1 MRQCKIMI
9 MLLSLTLFTYALEI
23 DGPQNK
29 QIKTSVLEESK
40 RTVERK
46 ERIVHGILT
55 SIDTSKQ
62 MIVIRD
68 TSGEYSLYIKSN
80 VKISS
85 DKKVIVTDSLL
96 VGDSVMLKYLE
107 FVDNSKIAE
116 HVIRKNFP
124 TLALVSR
131 RDTLDPGVKSQTDNS
146 TEVTPNEEKKLREKR
161 GVLKILG
168 GRLTAVD
175 NVKKTLTVHVKSNN
189 YPVSVDSETTLTA
202 GQKAINFIDFK
213 VHDRVT
219 LHYWKFSDGSR
230 LANDINNNTLS
241 NKLKGLMADY
251 QNSVPPIAKKG
262 LASDTKQNDKTADKK
277 R

>member
-23 DGPQNK
+23 DGPQDK

-68 TSGEYSLYIKSN
+68 TSGEYPLYIKSN

-96 VGDSVMLKYLE
+96 VGDSVTLKYLE
-107 FVDNSKIAE
+107 FADTSKIAE
-116 HVIRKNFP
+116 HIIRKNFP
-124 TLALVSR
+124 TLSLVSR
-131 RDTLDPGVKSQTDNS
+131 IDTLDPGVKRQTDNS
-146 TEVTPNEEKKLREKR
+146 TGVTPNEEKKLREKM

-202 GQKAINFIDFK
+202 DQKAINFIDFK

-251 QNSVPPIAKKG
+251 QNSVPPIAKKD
-262 LASDTKQNDKTADKK
+262 LASDTKQKDKTADKK